1 MAGKEDYYELL
12 GVSRT
17 ETSDQIKKAYRKL
30 AVKYHPDKNP
40 DDPSAEERFKQIGEA
55 YEVLMDDNKRAA
67 YDRYGHAAFEAGGG
81 GGAARGGGGFHD
93 PFDIFREV
101 FSGGGGGGGGG
112 AGGAGGI
119 FEEFFGG
126 GARSRDASSRQR
138 GSDLRY
144 DLQISLEEAAGG
156 CEKALELEKLSGCT
170 TCSGSGVGAGG
181 QMVSCRTCG
190 GAGQV
195 ISSRG
200 FFQVQQTCP
209 DCRGAGQS
217 ISKPCNNCNGEGRA
231 KETSRIKLRIP
242 AGINE
247 GSRLRSSGNG
257 DAGMRGGPAGDLYVV
272 IHIKEHAI
280 FERTDEDLHCEI
292 PVSFGKASLGGEL
305 VVPTLEGKASVKIPA
320 GTQSGTTFRLRGK
333 GIQDL
338 STGRKGDLHVRVQV
352 EVPTKLNSEQKAKI
366 QEFSESCDDQ
376 NSPLHESFLAKAK
389 KFFS

>member
-1 MAGKEDYYELL
+1 MSGKEDYYELL
-12 GVSRT
+12 GVDRSA
-17 ETSDQIKKAYRKL
+17 TSDQIKKAYRKL

-40 DDPSAEERFKQIGEA
+40 DDPAAEDRFKQIGEA
-55 YEVLMDDNKRAA
+55 YEVLMDDNKRPA
-67 YDRYGHAAFEAGGG
+67 YDRYGHAAFEAGGMS
-81 GGAARGGGGFHD
+81 GGARGGGGGFHD

-101 FSGGGGGGGGG
+101 FGGSGGGG

-126 GARSRDASSRQR
+126 GARSRDASGRQR

-144 DLQISLEEAAGG
+144 DLQISLEEAAIGT
-156 CEKALELEKLSGCT
+156 EKALELEKLSGCG
-170 TCSGSGVGAGG
+170 TCKGSGVGAGG
-181 QMVSCRTCG
+181 KMVSCRTCG

-217 ISKPCNNCNGEGRA
+217 ISDPCKKCQGEGRA

-247 GSRLRSSGNG
+247 GSRLRSTGNG

-272 IHIKEHAI
+272 IHIKEHPI
-280 FERTDEDLHCEI
+280 FERADEDLHCEVPI
-292 PVSFGKASLGGEL
+292 SFGKATLGGEL
-305 VVPTLEGKASVKIPA
+305 EVPTLEGKASVKIPA
-320 GTQSGTTFRLRGK
+320 GTQSGTTFRMRGK

-338 STGRKGDLHVRVQV
+338 STGRKGDLHVSVQV
-352 EVPTKLNSEQKAKI
+352 EVPTKLNSEQRDQLK
-366 QEFSESCDDQ
+366 EFTESCGDQ
-376 NSPLHESFLAKAK
+376 NSPMHESFFEKAK

>member
-1 MAGKEDYYELL
+1 
-12 GVSRT
+12 R
-17 ETSDQIKKAYRKL
+17 
-30 AVKYHPDKNP
+30 P
-40 DDPSAEERFKQIGEA
+40 
-55 YEVLMDDNKRAA
+55 A
-67 YDRYGHAAFEAGGG
+67 YDRYGHAAFEAGGMS
-81 GGAARGGGGFHD
+81 GGARGGGGGFHD

-101 FSGGGGGGGGG
+101 FGGAGGGG

-126 GARSRDASSRQR
+126 GARSSDASGRQR

-144 DLQISLEEAAGG
+144 DLQISLEEAASGA
-156 CEKALELEKLSGCT
+156 EKALELEKLSGCG
-170 TCSGSGVGAGG
+170 TCKGSGVGAGG
-181 QMVSCRTCG
+181 KMVSCRTCG

-217 ISKPCNNCNGEGRA
+217 ISDPCKKCQGEGRA

-247 GSRLRSSGNG
+247 GSRLRSTGNG

-272 IHIKEHAI
+272 IHIKEHPI
-280 FERTDEDLHCEI
+280 FERADEDLHCEVPI
-292 PVSFGKASLGGEL
+292 SFGKATLGGEL
-305 VVPTLEGKASVKIPA
+305 EVPTLEGKAIVKIPA
-320 GTQSGTTFRLRGK
+320 GTQSGTTFRMRGK

-338 STGRKGDLHVRVQV
+338 STGRKGDLHVSVQV
-352 EVPTKLNSEQKAKI
+352 EVPTKLNSEQRDQLK
-366 QEFSESCDDQ
+366 EFTESCGDQ
-376 NSPLHESFLAKAK
+376 NSPMHESFFEKAK

>member
-1 MAGKEDYYELL
+1 MADKEDYYELL
-12 GVSRT
+12 GVDRGD
-17 ETSDQIKKAYRKL
+17 TSDQIKKAYRKL

-40 DDPSAEERFKQIGEA
+40 DDAAAEERFKQIGEA
-55 YEVLMDDNKRAA
+55 YEVLMDEQKRAA
-67 YDRYGHAAFEAGGG
+67 YDRYGHAAFEAGGMG
-81 GGAARGGGGFHD
+81 SAARGGAGGFHD

-101 FSGGGGGGGGG
+101 FGGGGGGGGG
-112 AGGAGGI
+112 GI
-119 FEEFFGG
+119 FDDLFGG
-126 GARSRDASSRQR
+126 GRGGRDASGRQR

-144 DLQISLEEAAGG
+144 DLQISLEEAASGT
-156 CEKALELEKLSGCT
+156 EKALELEKLVGCKT
-170 TCSGSGVGAGG
+170 CNGTGVGEGGKMVTCS
-181 QMVSCRTCG
+181 TCG

-217 ISKPCNNCNGEGRA
+217 ISDPCRSCRGEGRV

-257 DAGMRGGPAGDLYVV
+257 DAGLRGGPAGDLYVV
-272 IHIKEHAI
+272 IHIKDHPI
-280 FERTDEDLHCEI
+280 FERDEDDLHCEV
-292 PVSFGKASLGGEL
+292 PVSFGKATLGGEL
-305 VVPTLEGKASVKIPA
+305 LVPTLEGKASIKIPA

-338 STGRKGDLHVRVQV
+338 GSGRKGDLHVRVQV
-352 EVPTKLNSEQKAKI
+352 EVPTRLNSDQKEQLEK
-366 QEFSESCDDQ
+366 FSESCGEA
-376 NSPLHESFLAKAK
+376 NSPLHESFFEKAK

>member
-1 MAGKEDYYELL
+1 MSGKEDYYELL
-12 GVSRT
+12 GVDRSA
-17 ETSDQIKKAYRKL
+17 TSDQIKKAYRKL

-40 DDPSAEERFKQIGEA
+40 DDPAAEDRFKQIGEA
-55 YEVLMDDNKRAA
+55 YEVLMDDNKRPA
-67 YDRYGHAAFEAGGG
+67 YDRYGHAAFEAGGMS
-81 GGAARGGGGFHD
+81 GGARGGGGGFHD

-101 FSGGGGGGGGG
+101 FGGAGGGG

-126 GARSRDASSRQR
+126 GARSSDNSGRQR

-144 DLQISLEEAAGG
+144 DLQISLEEAASGA
-156 CEKALELEKLSGCT
+156 EKALELEKLSGCA
-170 TCSGSGVGAGG
+170 TCKGSGVGAGG
-181 QMVSCRTCG
+181 KMVSCRTCG

-217 ISKPCNNCNGEGRA
+217 ISDPCKKCQGEGRA

-247 GSRLRSSGNG
+247 GSRLRSTGNG

-272 IHIKEHAI
+272 IHIKEHPI
-280 FERTDEDLHCEI
+280 FERADEDLHCEVPI
-292 PVSFGKASLGGEL
+292 SFGKATLGGEL
-305 VVPTLEGKASVKIPA
+305 EVPTLEGKATVKIPA
-320 GTQSGTTFRLRGK
+320 GTQSGTTFRMRGK

-338 STGRKGDLHVRVQV
+338 STGRKGDLHVSVQV
-352 EVPTKLNSEQKAKI
+352 EVPTKLNSEQRDQLK
-366 QEFSESCDDQ
+366 EFTESCGDQ
-376 NSPLHESFLAKAK
+376 NSPMHESFFEKAK